1 MKKNKV
7 KYIICSAILF
17 KDGKK
22 HVHQP
27 FNIESGFVLCGHRH
41 HNCFMTASI
50 LAEDKKFQ
58 SYDDVQGFLT
68 NENIFVDR
76 VEAGRIAFEA
86 GQTDELISVLYSEDL
101 Y

>member
-1 MKKNKV
+1 MKNKV
-7 KYIICSAILF
+7 TYIICSAILF
-17 KDGKK
+17 KDGKQ

-27 FNIESGFVLCGHRH
+27 FNIESGFVICGHRH

-50 LAEDKKFQ
+50 LNEDKKIQ
-58 SYDDVQGFLT
+58 GYEDIQGFLT

-76 VEAGRIAFEA
+76 KEAGRIAFEA
-86 GQTDELISVLYSEDL
+86 GQTDVLISELYSEDL

>member
-1 MKKNKV
+1 
-7 KYIICSAILF
+7 
-17 KDGKK
+17 
-22 HVHQP
+22 
-27 FNIESGFVLCGHRH
+27 
-41 HNCFMTASI
+41 MTASI

-76 VEAGRIAFEA
+76 KESGRIAFEA
-86 GQTDELISVLYSEDL
+86 VQTDELISVLYSEDL